1 MKRRIQD
8 PMANVDMPAGS
19 TGQPAPDASPNTAR
33 ANTARPNTAP
43 PSTARPGRVRAVRPV
58 GTRTVLAE
66 VSGTQD
72 VLALQAA
79 LLDAPLPGQQDVL
92 AAAETVMVRAESP
105 AAARRIGQALLEL
118 DLTAPAEQAGGLVVI
133 DTVYDGED
141 LAEVGQLTGL
151 GADGVIAAHT
161 GQVWTIAFAG
171 FAPGFGYMV
180 GENQALEVPRRS
192 SPRTAVPAGSV
203 ALAGNY
209 SAVYPRQSPGGWQ
222 LIGRTGAKMWD
233 LDRPEPAL
241 ASPGHR
247 VQFRAVRDVVQMVTE
262 PSDEATKD
270 SQQTDSQQAL
280 PATTSGLRVL
290 SPGIHSL
297 IQDLGRQGHSAL
309 GVSAAGALD
318 RASLRRANRLVGNA
332 PSAAAIETVSGG
344 LRVQAVG
351 DQVLAVAGAPSA
363 LTVSTPSASPDA
375 PETGET
381 QNGETQN
388 RQRTVPVAAPFA
400 LLDGEI
406 LTIGVPDAGFRSYV
420 AVRGG
425 VDAPPVLGS
434 RSTDTMSGIG
444 PKPLAAGQ
452 LLPTG
457 DAAESGVVGSPEIQ
471 PDYPSGGVTVL
482 DIVPGPRADWFDQ
495 AALDSLC
502 SQDWTV
508 KPESNRVGMRLQ
520 GTPLQRSRTGE
531 LPSEGT
537 VAGAIQMPPEGLPV
551 LFLADHPITGGY
563 PVIGVVV
570 DHQLDLAAQ
579 VPIGGSIRFRI
590 APESAAPASSPEQ
603 TSPEQ
608 TPERKASN

>member
-1 MKRRIQD
+1 
-8 PMANVDMPAGS
+8 
-19 TGQPAPDASPNTAR
+19 
-33 ANTARPNTAP
+33 
-43 PSTARPGRVRAVRPV
+43 
-58 GTRTVLAE
+58 
-66 VSGTQD
+66 
-72 VLALQAA
+72 
-79 LLDAPLPGQQDVL
+79 
-92 AAAETVMVRAESP
+92 
-105 AAARRIGQALLEL
+105 
-118 DLTAPAEQAGGLVVI
+118 
-133 DTVYDGED
+133 
-141 LAEVGQLTGL
+141 
-151 GADGVIAAHT
+151 
-161 GQVWTIAFAG
+161 
-171 FAPGFGYMV
+171 
-180 GENQALEVPRRS
+180 
-192 SPRTAVPAGSV
+192 V

-209 SAVYPRQSPGGWQ
+209 SAVYPRKSPGGWQ

-247 VQFRAVRDVVQMVTE
+247 VQFRAVREVIQMA
-262 PSDEATKD
+262 PAGSGAAEAD
-270 SQQTDSQQAL
+270 SQQTS
-280 PATTSGLRVL
+280 PVTTSGLRVL
-290 SPGIHSL
+290 SAGIHSL

-318 RASLRRANRLVGNA
+318 RASLRRANRLVGNV

-344 LRVQAVG
+344 LRLQAVG

-363 LTVSTPSASPDA
+363 LTVVTPSASPSETETDA
-375 PETGET
+375 AETGDTE
-381 QNGETQN
+381 E

-444 PKPLAAGQ
+444 PKPLAANQ
-452 LLPTG
+452 LLPAG
-457 DAAESGVVGSPEIQ
+457 GAAESGVVGSPEIQ
-471 PDYPSGGVTVL
+471 PDYPGEDVTVL
-482 DIVPGPRADWFDQ
+482 DIILGPRADWFDQ
-495 AALDSLC
+495 AAIDSLC
-502 SQDWTV
+502 AQDWTV

-520 GTPLQRSRTGE
+520 GTPLERSRTGE

-590 APESAAPASSPEQ
+590 APETATGPSEKSSQ
-603 TSPEQ
+603 
-608 TPERKASN
+608 RKASN

>member
-1 MKRRIQD
+1 MADTND
-8 PMANVDMPAGS
+8 PTPA
-19 TGQPAPDASPNTAR
+19 APS
-33 ANTARPNTAP
+33 
-43 PSTARPGRVRAVRPV
+43 ARPGRVRAVRPV
-58 GTRTVLAE
+58 GTRTVLAV

-79 LLDAPLPGQQDVL
+79 LLESPLPGQQDVL

-161 GQVWTIAFAG
+161 GQVWTVAFAG

-180 GENQALEVPRRS
+180 GENQSLEVPRRS

-209 SAVYPRQSPGGWQ
+209 SAVYPRKSPGGWQ

-247 VQFRAVRDVVQMVTE
+247 VQFRAVRDVVQMAGHEGRRPDTE
-262 PSDEATKD
+262 KNG
-270 SQQTDSQQAL
+270 SQAV

-290 SPGIHSL
+290 APGIHSL
-297 IQDLGRQGHSAL
+297 IEDLGRQGHSAL

-332 PSAAAIETVSGG
+332 PSAAAIETVAGG

-351 DQVLAVAGAPSA
+351 DQVVAVAGAPSA
-363 LTVSTPSASPDA
+363 LTVVTPSASSD
-375 PETGET
+375 EEGGDTDD
-381 QNGETQN
+381 

-425 VDAPPVLGS
+425 VDVPAVLGS

-452 LLPTG
+452 LLPSG
-457 DAAESGVVGSPEIQ
+457 SAAESGVVGSPEIQ

-502 SQDWTV
+502 AQDWTV

-520 GTPLQRSRTGE
+520 GTPLERSRTGE

-579 VPIGGSIRFRI
+579 VPIGGSLRFRI
-590 APESAAPASSPEQ
+590 APKQ
-603 TSPEQ
+603 TSPQQ
-608 TPERKASN
+608 TSPRKASN

>member
-1 MKRRIQD
+1 
-8 PMANVDMPAGS
+8 MPS
-19 TGQPAPDASPNTAR
+19 ASSA
-33 ANTARPNTAP
+33 
-43 PSTARPGRVRAVRPV
+43 ARPGRVRAVRPV
-58 GTRTVLAE
+58 GTRTVLAV

-79 LLDAPLPGQQDVL
+79 LLESPLPGQQDVL

-151 GADGVIAAHT
+151 GADGVVAAHT
-161 GQVWTIAFAG
+161 GQVWTVAFAG

-209 SAVYPRQSPGGWQ
+209 SAVYPRKSPGGWQ

-247 VQFRAVRDVVQMVTE
+247 VQFRAVRDVVTLNPE
-262 PSDEATKD
+262 SSDEATQE
-270 SQQTDSQQAL
+270 SRQAGGQQAF
-280 PATTSGLRVL
+280 PATTSGLRIL

-297 IQDLGRQGHSAL
+297 IEDLGRQGHSAL

-332 PSAAAIETVSGG
+332 PSAAAIETVAGG
-344 LRVQAVG
+344 LKIQAVG
-351 DQVLAVAGAPSA
+351 DQVLAVTGAPSA
-363 LTVSTPSASPDA
+363 HNVVTPSASPDE
-375 PETGET
+375 ETGTED
-381 QNGETQN
+381 

-425 VDAPPVLGS
+425 IDVPEVLGS

-452 LLPTG
+452 LLPSG
-457 DAAESGVVGSPEIQ
+457 GAAESGVVGSPEIQ
-471 PDYPSGGVTVL
+471 PDYPSSGITVL

-502 SQDWTV
+502 AQDWTV

-520 GTPLQRSRTGE
+520 GTPLERSRTGE

-579 VPIGGSIRFRI
+579 VPIGGRIRFRI
-590 APESAAPASSPEQ
+590 APNTDFTRTDVTRTDSTKKSE
-603 TSPEQ
+603 
-608 TPERKASN
+608 

>member
-1 MKRRIQD
+1 
-8 PMANVDMPAGS
+8 
-19 TGQPAPDASPNTAR
+19 
-33 ANTARPNTAP
+33 
-43 PSTARPGRVRAVRPV
+43 VRAVRPV

-66 VSGTQD
+66 LSGTQD

-79 LLDAPLPGQQDVL
+79 LLEAPLPGQQDVL

-161 GQVWTIAFAG
+161 GQVWTVAFAG

-209 SAVYPRQSPGGWQ
+209 SAVYPRKSPGGWQ

-247 VQFRAVRDVVQMVTE
+247 VQFRAVRDVVHLAADPAAEVTQD
-262 PSDEATKD
+262 SD
-270 SQQTDSQQAL
+270 QTDSQQAL
-280 PATTSGLRVL
+280 PATTPGLRVL

-344 LRVQAVG
+344 LRVQAIG

-363 LTVSTPSASPDA
+363 LTVVTPSGSPDA

-381 QNGETQN
+381 QNGEAQNGETQN
-388 RQRTVPVAAPFA
+388 RQRSVPVSAPFA

-452 LLPTG
+452 LLPSG
-457 DAAESGVVGSPEIQ
+457 GAAESGVVGSPEVQ

-482 DIVPGPRADWFDQ
+482 DIVPGPRADWFSQ
-495 AALDSLC
+495 AAIDSLC
-502 SQDWTV
+502 GQDWTV

-590 APESAAPASSPEQ
+590 APETAAPAG
-603 TSPEQ
+603 TSEETSYEE